1 MRLEDM
7 KYFVEIV
14 KARSIN
20 GASKTLYVA
29 QPALSRSITTLEKEL
44 GFPLLERSKHG
55 ITPTKEGLTVY
66 TDCVKMLQLYADC
79 NRKWQNIAYETSDV
93 CTAVQIVALPMICN
107 STMNQVFFQIAQ
119 NYSRIHLTLFEKQL
133 HEVLQTAVAQPN
145 TLALSHYNEQTK
157 GDIYAFA
164 KAHHMQIIPLFDD
177 EYKIFTSSNSSLVGR
192 ELTQSD
198 LKNCTLVSYSD
209 HSIEN
214 REEFI
219 AAGLTGLEH
228 LFQQKLHLSNYHAMM
243 QTVVATQSLMV
254 SADLMT
260 QDNIYRKNGSL
271 VALNVKDFVLPMTY
285 FLMVSAEPSTEER
298 IVTDVICTAYSA
310 LAEKDI

>member
-29 QPALSRSITTLEKEL
+29 QPALSRSITAMEKEL
-44 GFPLLERSKHG
+44 GFPLLERSKQG

-66 TDCVKMLQLYADC
+66 ADCVKMLQLYTDC
-79 NRKWQNIAYETSDV
+79 NRKWQNIAYETFDT

-177 EYKIFTSSNSSLVGR
+177 EYKLFTGSDNPLVGK